1 MVLRLLALV
10 SLLFLSQASL
20 ARQLETK
27 TPDDVPDTCP
37 VARPL
42 ALPSILPW
50 LYPLKPGP
58 REFWV
63 RHGKAVGSLGFHPAE
78 NCWG

>member
-42 ALPSILPW
+42 AAC
-50 LYPLKPGP
+50 G
-58 REFWV
+58 
-63 RHGKAVGSLGFHPAE
+63 ASLDSRNEKDYVIHR
-78 NCWG
+78 NRL